1 MNPAMFDFDLGRN
14 TVVSSDGMGGC
25 LVPSSALVYAS
36 ATPLGESVCA
46 RQLPRTTSAGLQ
58 IGASKFQRAVSK
70 PNFATTRVTKSN

>member
-1 MNPAMFDFDLGRN
+1 MPA
-14 TVVSSDGMGGC
+14 
-25 LVPSSALVYAS
+25 SAEAQSVS
-36 ATPLGESVCA
+36 ATPLGESVSATPLGESARRVSSASQSA